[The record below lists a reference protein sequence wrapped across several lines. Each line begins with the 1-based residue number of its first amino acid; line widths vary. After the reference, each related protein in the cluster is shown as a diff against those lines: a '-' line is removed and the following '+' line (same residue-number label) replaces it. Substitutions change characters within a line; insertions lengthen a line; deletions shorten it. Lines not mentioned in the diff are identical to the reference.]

1 MGFIWSFIFQNV
13 YSLMLFGED
22 SPIHIPFLCDMLQD
36 PNKAVFCH
44 GNHGNLADSRISDAD
59 LSEYVNNIPED
70 LYEAASIDGATAW
83 QKFRHITVPM
93 LMPAFTIVFFLTLS
107 SSFKMLDENLALTG
121 GDFGTRMLSLQILLT
136 TRENTPPNYGM
147 AQAQAVIF
155 FILIAVVSIVQVI
168 VTKRERRLRH
178 NDCKQKNKTGRN
190 VCNSDSSEYLYVIPN
205 LLFDRELIQESERN
219 CRISISVPSSFD
231 FSYLKNAAAQIRLG
245 ESVVN
250 TLIITVVAVA
260 LIVVIS
266 SLTAWMMVRNKTKA
280 SSFLFLCF
288 TAAMLIPFQSVM
300 YPLVNLMEALG
311 LKNTFGLILMY
322 GGFGLSMTVFFVSRI
337 FKSVPLSLEEAAV
350 IDGANIFQLFFNVVF
365 PLVKPIT
372 ATVVITNAMW
382 IWNDYLL
389 PFLIIGNNDSKT
401 LTLSLYYAKSLS
413 GQYEIHG
420 NSSSRQY

>member
-1 MGFIWSFIFQNV
+1 MYVILILLSIYTLFPIYFLIVNSFKSQKEIV
-13 YSLMLFGED
+13 G
-22 SPIHIPFLCDMLQD
+22 SPI
-36 PNKAVFCH
+36 
-44 GNHGNLADSRISDAD
+44 
-59 LSEYVNNIPED
+59 
-70 LYEAASIDGATAW
+70 
-83 QKFRHITVPM
+83 
-93 LMPAFTIVFFLTLS
+93 
-107 SSFKMLDENLALTG
+107 
-121 GDFGTRMLSLQILLT
+121 SL
-136 TRENTPPNYGM
+136 
-147 AQAQAVIF
+147 
-155 FILIAVVSIVQVI
+155 
-168 VTKRERRLRH
+168 
-178 NDCKQKNKTGRN
+178 
-190 VCNSDSSEYLYVIPN
+190 
-205 LLFDRELIQESERN
+205 
-219 CRISISVPSSFD
+219 PSSFD
-231 FSYLKNAAAQIRLG
+231 FSYLKNAAEQIRLG

-250 TLIITVVAVA
+250 TLIITVA
-260 LIVVIS
+260 
-266 SLTAWMMVRNKTKA
+266 RNKTKA

-322 GGFGLSMTVFFVSRI
+322 GGFGLSMTVFLYHGF

-413 GQYEIHG
+413 GQYG
-420 NSSSRQY
+420 NPWELIFPAVLICVIPILIVFIFLQKNIIEGIAAGAVKG